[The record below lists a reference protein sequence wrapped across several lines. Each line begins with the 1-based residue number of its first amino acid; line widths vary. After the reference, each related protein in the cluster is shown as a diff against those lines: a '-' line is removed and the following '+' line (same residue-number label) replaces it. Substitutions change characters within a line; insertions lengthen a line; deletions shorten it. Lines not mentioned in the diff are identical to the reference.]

1 MDCQTAL
8 ELLDCV
14 RPDSGDLELPE
25 FADARAHLDECVSC
39 RSEFDR
45 RQQFDAE
52 VARVASD
59 LPVPAA
65 LRMSLLAGFSEQV
78 AAFATSE
85 PTEARA
91 TDTGAPDDRGVR
103 LLRRARLTA
112 SLAACLLVA
121 AVSAVLWRSGPTQ
134 FSLAAVQSSLNLN
147 LPKVTFDGRFPVDL
161 PSSWVSEPG
170 LRVSETLSGIDLD
183 DRDGHDA
190 AAAYFAFSVGRGAPV
205 RGVLVA
211 IPAVKIRELP
221 AATSFHRAPVA
232 YPQPEVVSVAWREG
246 DLVYLCFVSG
256 NTTLLE
262 RIQRGMT
269 GAAA

>member
-1 MDCQTAL
+1 MDCLTAL

-25 FADARAHLDECVSC
+25 FADARAHLAECAVC
-39 RSEFDR
+39 RAEFDR
-45 RQQFDAE
+45 RQQFDSE

-59 LPVPAA
+59 LPIPTS
-65 LRMSLLAGFSEQV
+65 LRMSLLAGLSGQV
-78 AAFATSE
+78 AEFAGADSVD
-85 PTEARA
+85 ARPA
-91 TDTGAPDDRGVR
+91 DSR
-103 LLRRARLTA
+103 LARPLRRARLAA
-112 SLAACLLVA
+112 SLAACLLIA
-121 AVSAVLWRSGPTQ
+121 AVSAALWRSGPTR
-134 FSLAAVQSSLNLN
+134 FSLAMVQSSLDLN
-147 LPKVTFDGRFPVDL
+147 LPKVTFDETFPVDL
-161 PSSWVSEPG
+161 PSAWMSHPG

-183 DRDGHDA
+183 DRPGHDA

-211 IPAVKIRELP
+211 IPAVRIEKLP
-221 AATSFHRAPVA
+221 AATSFNRAPVA
-232 YPQPEVVSVAWREG
+232 YPQADVVSVAWHEG